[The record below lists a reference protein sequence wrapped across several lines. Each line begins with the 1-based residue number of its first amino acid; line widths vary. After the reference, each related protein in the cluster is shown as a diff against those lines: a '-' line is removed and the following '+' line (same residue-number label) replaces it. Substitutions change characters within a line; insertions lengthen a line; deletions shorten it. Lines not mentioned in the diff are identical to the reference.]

1 MPRGVRKNRTV
12 EEEALFALDKELT
25 KELEDMLPEVLD
37 RTKYILDFPI
47 TSVQSLH
54 GKIGG
59 KNNEYANVADTRFH
73 DYREFQRT
81 WAKGMIE
88 RINAS
93 GYGAA
98 VYDIAKLYKDDL
110 CRLYILKFQERNFYR
125 EYYNRIRQK
134 PDSQLWRIWF
144 GNQLVLGLF
153 IAPEQLPDGSWRID
167 HSEVRRAPYNYW
179 TIGHILHV
187 GGFVNPANNRL
198 YPMRSYQDIE
208 IFYLH
213 IVTTLSNSQYE
224 QAICQRYIQY
234 LKQSTDVLS
243 EPFLIPEFHYE
254 GPEKRCRYRMD
265 FTVLNPYTFDFVCFE
280 LSPSSTHFKLK
291 REDFKTQAEFN
302 IKIAERWKYEF
313 DKRNAYLSQYNL
325 SCYTFTDEQL
335 QDPDCCFSIIASCL
349 SKRATSAP
357 SMDDVLS
364 YLNTLE
370 L

>member
-12 EEEALFALDKELT
+12 EEEALFDLNKELT
-25 KELEDMLPEVLD
+25 KELEDMLPAVLE

-98 VYDIAKLYKDDL
+98 VYDIARLYKDDL
-110 CRLYILKFQERNFYR
+110 CRQYILKFQERNFYR

-134 PDSQLWRIWF
+134 PEDQLWSVWF
-144 GNQLVLGLF
+144 GNQLVFGLL

-167 HSEVRRAPYNYW
+167 HSEIRRAPYHYW
-179 TIGHILHV
+179 TIGHIFTV
-187 GGFVNPANNRL
+187 GGFVNPVMNIMYPIHNLNDL
-198 YPMRSYQDIE
+198 Y
-208 IFYLH
+208 IFYMN
-213 IVTTLSNSQYE
+213 IVAASANQHYERPICEKYMEYLS
-224 QAICQRYIQY
+224 
-234 LKQSTDVLS
+234 QSSCVED

-254 GPEKRCRYRMD
+254 GYGRACKYRMD
-265 FTVLNPYTFDFVCFE
+265 FTILNPHTFRFTSFE
-280 LSPSSTHFKLK
+280 ISPASSHFSVDKSK
-291 REDFKTQAEFN
+291 YKTQAELN
-302 IKIAERWKYEF
+302 ADIAKMWAYECA
-313 DKRNAYLSQYNL
+313 KRNDYLSKFNL
-325 SCYTFTDEQL
+325 STHTFTDSDL
-335 QDPDCCFSIIASCL
+335 QSPDACFNIIAGYL
-349 SKRATSAP
+349 SERAAVNTSL
-357 SMDDVLS
+357 DDVLS
-364 YLNTLE
+364 FLNNNI
-370 L
+370 